1 MNFLSRGCLPNCR
14 VIQFWGTSTRDVLKL
29 TAISDGTHRDDNR
42 KLKKWSQSNPHRGS
56 GPPLWTQVRRCSD
69 PRPSP
74 LHRDIPHPNFN
85 NYRKNQFKD
94 VNRSEFGQGDE
105 KKGSSYALTCF
116 GLMGALYG
124 TKALV
129 IHYVTFMG
137 AAADVLALATVEIDI
152 SKIAAGGCLSYKW
165 RGKPV
170 FIKNRLPSE
179 IEIEA
184 STPMSALK
192 DPVPPEA
199 MLKRPEWLVVIGIC
213 THLGCVPIPNSGD
226 FPGGFYCPCHGSHY
240 DNVGRVRKGPAPI
253 NLEVPSYEFLS
264 DTLLKVG

>member
-137 AAADVLALATVEIDI
+137 AAGRAPPPT
-152 SKIAAGGCLSYKW
+152 G
-165 RGKPV
+165 
-170 FIKNRLPSE
+170 LPSE